1 MGKKNKKKNRKTKAK
16 KKRRIKYK
24 NIIIFL
30 ILILLIVILYFKIF
44 NVNLST
50 VYVTGNE
57 ILTDEEVIQIAK
69 ISKKSSDNSIIN
81 IKKRLENNK
90 YILSATVSKKNNL
103 KEVYIDIKEN
113 RPLFIYNDQ
122 TILTDGTKVS
132 EKYNIPIVTNEIDSS
147 IYEQFLNKFSN
158 IDYSISTHISEIKYY
173 PNDVDKKR
181 FLFTMSD
188 GNYVYLTLNLLSN
201 INEYLKI
208 IKNFEGKKGILYLD
222 SGKYFQVIE

>member
-1 MGKKNKKKNRKTKAK
+1 MGKKNKKKNIKTKVK

-30 ILILLIVILYFKIF
+30 IIVLLIVILYFKIF

-50 VYVTGNE
+50 VYVTGNK

-69 ISKKSSDNSIIN
+69 ISKKNNDNSILN

-90 YILSATVSKKNNL
+90 YILSAKVSKKNYL
-103 KEVYIDIKEN
+103 KDVYIEIEEN
-113 RPLFIYNDQ
+113 RPLFIYNNE
-122 TILTDGTKVS
+122 TVLIDGTKVK
-132 EKYNIPIVTNEIDSS
+132 EKYNIPIVINEIDSS
-147 IYEQFLNKFSN
+147 IYEKFLDKFSY
-158 IDYSISTHISEIKYY
+158 IDDSILTHISEIKYD
-173 PNDVDKKR
+173 PNEVDKKR
-181 FLFTMSD
+181 FLFTMND
-188 GNYVYLTLNLLSN
+188 GNYVYVTLNSLTN
-201 INEYLKI
+201 VNEYLKI

>member
-1 MGKKNKKKNRKTKAK
+1 MGKKNKKKNIKTKVK

-30 ILILLIVILYFKIF
+30 IIVLLIVILYFKIF

-50 VYVTGNE
+50 VYVTGNK

-69 ISKKSSDNSIIN
+69 ISKKNNDNSILN

-90 YILSATVSKKNNL
+90 YILSAKVSKKNYL
-103 KEVYIDIKEN
+103 KDVYIEIEEN
-113 RPLFIYNDQ
+113 RPLFIYNDE
-122 TILTDGTKVS
+122 TVLIDGTKVK
-132 EKYNIPIVTNEIDSS
+132 EKYNIPIVINEIDSS
-147 IYEQFLNKFSN
+147 IYEKFLDKFSY
-158 IDYSISTHISEIKYY
+158 IDDSILTHISEIKYD
-173 PNDVDKKR
+173 PNEVDKKR
-181 FLFTMSD
+181 FLFTMND
-188 GNYVYLTLNLLSN
+188 GNYVYVTLNSLTN
-201 INEYLKI
+201 VNEYLKI

>member
-1 MGKKNKKKNRKTKAK
+1 MGKKNKKKNIKTKVK

-30 ILILLIVILYFKIF
+30 IIVLLIVILYFKIF

-50 VYVTGNE
+50 VYVTGNK

-69 ISKKSSDNSIIN
+69 ISKKNNDNSILN

-90 YILSATVSKKNNL
+90 YILSAKVSKKNYL
-103 KEVYIDIKEN
+103 KDVYIEIEEN
-113 RPLFIYNDQ
+113 RPLFIYNDE
-122 TILTDGTKVS
+122 TVLIDGTKVK
-132 EKYNIPIVTNEIDSS
+132 EKYNIPIVINEIDSS
-147 IYEQFLNKFSN
+147 IYEKFLDKFSN
-158 IDYSISTHISEIKYY
+158 IDDSILTHISEIKYD

-181 FLFTMSD
+181 FLFTIND
-188 GNYVYLTLNLLSN
+188 GNYVYVTLNSLTN
-201 INEYLKI
+201 VNEYLKI

>member
-1 MGKKNKKKNRKTKAK
+1 MGKKNKKKNIKTKVK

-30 ILILLIVILYFKIF
+30 IIVLLIVILYFKIF

-50 VYVTGNE
+50 VYVTGNK

-69 ISKKSSDNSIIN
+69 ISKKNTDNSILN

-90 YILSATVSKKNNL
+90 YILSAKVSKKNYL
-103 KEVYIDIKEN
+103 KDVYIEIEEN
-113 RPLFIYNDQ
+113 RPLFIYNNE
-122 TILTDGTKVS
+122 TVLIDGTKVK
-132 EKYNIPIVTNEIDSS
+132 EKYNIPIVINEIDSS
-147 IYEQFLNKFSN
+147 IYEKFLDKFSY
-158 IDYSISTHISEIKYY
+158 IDDSILTHISEIKYD
-173 PNDVDKKR
+173 PNEVDKKR
-181 FLFTMSD
+181 FLFTMND
-188 GNYVYLTLNLLSN
+188 GNYVYVTLNSLTN
-201 INEYLKI
+201 VNEYLKI